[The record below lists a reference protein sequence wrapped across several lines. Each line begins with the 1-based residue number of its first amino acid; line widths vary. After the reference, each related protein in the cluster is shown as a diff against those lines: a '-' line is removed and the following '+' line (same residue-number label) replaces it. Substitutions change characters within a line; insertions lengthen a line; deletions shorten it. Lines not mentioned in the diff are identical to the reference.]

1 MRRHLFVPSRRMF
14 LIAIVTS
21 ALIAIG
27 GLVILS
33 PFALV
38 ELAHFRHDWLQLS
51 NIGQT
56 YGAVSALLSSLALAG
71 VIVSLL
77 FQARDNQN
85 AREQTTRTLHLEL
98 IRMELNDPS
107 LMTAVGAP
115 WGLNLP
121 AESGPIRE
129 YLYVQMWVSFW
140 AGNYTIGEMSD
151 STVRQLGAR
160 ELFRSK
166 AGRSYWAMIGE
177 VQVANSSGRR
187 NRFFRLRGVQKVISD
202 GLPIVEPVKA
212 SNTLTKSQVVER
224 TLAWITSYRRCAR
237 DYERLAAH
245 HEAAVYW
252 AMITL
257 MARRLARPG

>member
-1 MRRHLFVPSRRMF
+1 MMGRRLFVPSRRMS
-14 LIAIVTS
+14 LIVVMT
-21 ALIAIG
+21 ALSLAIG

-38 ELAHFRHDWLQLS
+38 ALAHFRHDWPQLS

-56 YGAVSALLSSLALAG
+56 YGAVSALVSSLALGG

-98 IRMELNDPS
+98 IKMELDDPS
-107 LMTAVGAP
+107 LMTAGGAP

-140 AGNYTIGEMSD
+140 AGNYTIGEISD
-151 STVRQLGAR
+151 STVRQFGSR

-166 AGRSYWAMIGE
+166 AGRNYWALIGQ
-177 VQVANSSGRR
+177 VQIANSAGRR
-187 NRFFRLRGVQKVISD
+187 NRFFRLLDEEYKKVIAS
-202 GLPIVEPVKA
+202 GSPIADPVKIGDP
-212 SNTLTKSQVVER
+212 LTRVQSLPATYPKRGQKLCIFAIATAIGALVGHHWRRRR
-224 TLAWITSYRRCAR
+224 TDSISGGL
-237 DYERLAAH
+237 
-245 HEAAVYW
+245 
-252 AMITL
+252 
-257 MARRLARPG
+257 